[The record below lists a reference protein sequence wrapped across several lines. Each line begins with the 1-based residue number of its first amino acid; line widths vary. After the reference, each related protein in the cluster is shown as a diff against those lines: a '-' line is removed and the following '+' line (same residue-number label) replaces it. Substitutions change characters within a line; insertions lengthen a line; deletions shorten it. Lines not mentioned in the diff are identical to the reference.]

1 MAFWSVVKC
10 VGCLCV
16 VVIAWVVSAII
27 VGFHIHSTA
36 QHSTAF
42 FFLNVTKPDLQP
54 VF

>member
-1 MAFWSVVKC
+1 MAFYSIQKC

-16 VVIAWVVSAII
+16 VVIAWVVSAIQL
-27 VGFHIHSTA
+27 GFHVHST
-36 QHSTAF
+36 QFF